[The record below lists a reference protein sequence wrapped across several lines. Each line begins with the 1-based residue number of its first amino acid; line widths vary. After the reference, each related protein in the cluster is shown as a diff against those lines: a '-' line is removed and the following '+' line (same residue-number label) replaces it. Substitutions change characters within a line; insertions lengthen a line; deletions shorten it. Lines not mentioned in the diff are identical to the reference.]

1 MFRKPRLRLT
11 LCRHTLEN
19 SVEIWTS
26 TGWCCSL
33 RMSSQQILTL
43 TSVQEEL
50 LIISFW
56 VWTSGLSHGTLYAPS
71 QRHWKVFESNT
82 KTNLQYLKVG
92 FNPSEGRY
100 AAELLWHDCPIPQEK
115 KASYLSILIEIVPKW
130 FVVHCPLQKY
140 CLWRRNKG
148 LMWHLWSSQDLCK
161 RLMDNYE
168 LLLRGG
174 FVLRHEKENTQL
186 IFNLMKAFCE
196 NVLQGTVCHGA
207 TMLSFIFNFTLHM

>member
-1 MFRKPRLRLT
+1 MPPHIGKFSGNMNIDWMMLLT
-11 LCRHTLEN
+11 KDEQSADFDSHICARRTTYY
-19 SVEIWTS
+19 I
-26 TGWCCSL
+26 
-33 RMSSQQILTL
+33 IL
-43 TSVQEEL
+43 S
-50 LIISFW
+50 
-56 VWTSGLSHGTLYAPS
+56 WTSGLSHGTLYAPS

-115 KASYLSILIEIVPKW
+115 KATYLSILIEIVPKW